1 MEPRPTTK
9 NFNDSNLKTEN
20 NHNTESTIRKSKMT
34 ESYFSRKDTIKE
46 NSENSEMKRIQRSS
60 L

>member
-20 NHNTESTIRKSKMT
+20 NHNTESTKKA

-46 NSENSEMKRIQRSS
+46 NSENSELKRMERNS